1 MYIPPMEYQR
11 IHQDIMN
18 LDQQIRL
25 VTICDISGK
34 IIFSDHRSGVKNL
47 LSPEESKRSL
57 EMAVNAW
64 KERSKLS
71 SKIGRGKYVLA
82 EYEKIKR
89 ITMPLGDDIHLL
101 YITAEPGAD
110 HDRIIQGVA
119 RIAGKM
125 LIKK

>member
-11 IHQDIMN
+11 SHQDIMN

-25 VTICDISGK
+25 VTICDINGK

-47 LSPEESKRSL
+47 LTPEESKRSL

-89 ITMPLGDDIHLL
+89 ITMPFGDDIHLL

>member
-47 LSPEESKRSL
+47 LTPEESKRSL

-71 SKIGRGKYVLA
+71 SKIGRGNMFWQNTRRSSVSQC
-82 EYEKIKR
+82 
-89 ITMPLGDDIHLL
+89 LL
-101 YITAEPGAD
+101 VMIFIFST
-110 HDRIIQGVA
+110 
-119 RIAGKM
+119 
-125 LIKK
+125 